1 VITGK
6 TRLFGVIADPIEH
19 VRAPQVFNPVFAAR
33 GFDAVLVPC
42 HVAPDGLAALMDGF
56 RRIVNFG
63 GFLVTVPHKLRA
75 AELCDELGPA
85 GRLIG
90 SVNAVRR
97 DPDGRLIGE
106 MFDGKGFVA
115 GLEQAGY
122 DLRGKGVLLVGAG
135 GAGRAIAFA
144 VAEAGVRRL
153 TIANRTARRA
163 EELARAVLRA
173 TPGVGVLAGPAD
185 PAAGHDL
192 VINATSLGLKPNDPL
207 PIDADRLE
215 PATAVAEIIME
226 PETTALLAAAQR
238 RGCPV
243 FYGRPMLACQVDLIA
258 DFIGVPRKAR
268 GASS

>member
-6 TRLFGVIADPIEH
+6 TRLFGITADPIEH
-19 VRAPQVFNPVFAAR
+19 VRAPQVFNPVFAER
-33 GFDAVLVPC
+33 GFDAVLVPF
-42 HVAPDGLAALMDGF
+42 HVAPDGLEALMDGF
-56 RRIVNFG
+56 RRIRNLG
-63 GFLVTVPHKLRA
+63 GFVVTVPHKLRT
-75 AELCDELGPA
+75 AELCDEVGPA

-122 DLRGKGVLLVGAG
+122 DLRGRDVLLAGAG

-144 VAEAGVRRL
+144 VAEAGARRL
-153 TIANRTARRA
+153 TIANRTASRA

-173 TPGVGVLAGPAD
+173 TPGVEVLAGPAD
-185 PAAGHDL
+185 PAGHDL

-207 PIDADRLE
+207 PIDAGRLE

-226 PETTALLAAAQR
+226 PETTALLVAAQE
-238 RGCPV
+238 RGCPI

-258 DFIGVPRKAR
+258 DFIGVPKKAR
-268 GASS
+268 GASL